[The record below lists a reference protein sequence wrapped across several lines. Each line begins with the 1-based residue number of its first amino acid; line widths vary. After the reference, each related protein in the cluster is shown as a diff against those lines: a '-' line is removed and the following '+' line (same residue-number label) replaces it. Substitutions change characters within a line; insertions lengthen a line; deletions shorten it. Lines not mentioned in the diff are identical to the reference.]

1 MTTGDAIFRYP
12 ALAIFCAM
20 LAGCQTASQPRPS
33 YTYTP
38 YSPPVT
44 AGSCKNVGVGLYRCK
59 ADDVSDCERRA
70 ASGDAD
76 AMVSLGNLYKTDFPG
91 CTQFNDGQKAVDIL
105 RKASDAGNQEALRQL
120 REMYD
125 RGQAVPKNTR
135 LASSAL
141 KEGVEKRYEWALA
154 ASIYEKDQAGD
165 LTAADDIRTSAI
177 NGNCYSQQLLATVY
191 RWGQLSPGFDK
202 QEKYAKNLSKSYFWS
217 LVSVSTAATIKGK
230 KYWDHFGISA
240 QPCPLERRT
249 ASWYEVEKQLGP
261 ELVAKVQDVA
271 TAWKMGSP
279 EPDLQAPKMPEQRKP
294 FPSKIAAPSL
304 PAPEPLLPKPPAKIV
319 PPSLSDLGLPAEP
332 PKATAWS
339 WSPVALP
346 QASAG
351 SGTTLDGAAVFEK
364 VNKSVWRVIAAR
376 SLSDLRDGGSVIQ
389 GSAVAVTKDTLL
401 TNCHVASGMNVIVV
415 KHGDAFEEAKVVSG
429 SQKRDQCVLKIG
441 KQMLEPV
448 SGVRSYD
455 SLKVGEKVYTV
466 GSPSGLENT
475 LGEGIVS
482 GLRKKDGQRL
492 VQTSAPISPG
502 SSGGGL
508 FDTSGN
514 AIGITT
520 FLLRDAQA
528 LNFAIAVEEFGK

>member
-1 MTTGDAIFRYP
+1 MTRGDTIFRCS
-12 ALAIFCAM
+12 ALVLLSA
-20 LAGCQTASQPRPS
+20 LVTGCQTASQPRPS

-38 YSPPVT
+38 YSPPVP
-44 AGSCKNVGVGLYRCK
+44 AGSCKNVGLVRCK

-76 AMVSLGNLYKTDFPG
+76 ALLALGNLYKTDFPG
-91 CTQFNDGQKAVDIL
+91 CIQFNDGQKAADAL
-105 RKASDAGNQEALRQL
+105 RKASDAGNQEALHQL
-120 REMYD
+120 REMYA

-135 LASSAL
+135 LASSVL

-177 NGNCYSQQLLATVY
+177 NGNCHSQQLLSTMY

-202 QEKYAKNLSKSYFWS
+202 QEKYGKNLSKSYFWS

-230 KYWDHFGISA
+230 KYWDHFGIST

-249 ASWYEVEKQLGP
+249 ASWSEVEKQLGP
-261 ELVAKVQDVA
+261 ELVAKVQDAA

-279 EPDLQAPKMPEQRKP
+279 EPDLPTPKMPEQRKP
-294 FPSKIAAPSL
+294 SQTKIAVPAL
-304 PAPEPLLPKPPAKIV
+304 PAPEPQLPKPPAKIV
-319 PPSLSDLGLPAEP
+319 PPSLGDLGLPVEP
-332 PKATAWS
+332 PKASAWS
-339 WSPVALP
+339 WTPVSLP
-346 QASAG
+346 QVSAG
-351 SGTTLDGAAVFEK
+351 GGSMLDGAAVFEK

-376 SLSDLRDGGSVIQ
+376 SLSDLRDGGSVVQ
-389 GSAVAVTKDTLL
+389 GSAVAVSKDTLL
-401 TNCHVASGMNVIVV
+401 TNCHAASGMNVIVV
-415 KHGDAFEEAKVVSG
+415 KQGDAFEEAKVVSG

-441 KQMLEPV
+441 KQALEPV
-448 SGVRSYD
+448 SGVRNYD

-492 VQTSAPISPG
+492 VQPE
-502 SSGGGL
+502 
-508 FDTSGN
+508 
-514 AIGITT
+514 
-520 FLLRDAQA
+520 FLP
-528 LNFAIAVEEFGK
+528 

>member
-1 MTTGDAIFRYP
+1 M
-12 ALAIFCAM
+12 
-20 LAGCQTASQPRPS
+20 AGP
-33 YTYTP
+33 
-38 YSPPVT
+38 
-44 AGSCKNVGVGLYRCK
+44 
-59 ADDVSDCERRA
+59 D
-70 ASGDAD
+70 
-76 AMVSLGNLYKTDFPG
+76 
-91 CTQFNDGQKAVDIL
+91 
-105 RKASDAGNQEALRQL
+105 
-120 REMYD
+120 
-125 RGQAVPKNTR
+125 
-135 LASSAL
+135 
-141 KEGVEKRYEWALA
+141 
-154 ASIYEKDQAGD
+154 
-165 LTAADDIRTSAI
+165 
-177 NGNCYSQQLLATVY
+177 
-191 RWGQLSPGFDK
+191 
-202 QEKYAKNLSKSYFWS
+202 
-217 LVSVSTAATIKGK
+217 
-230 KYWDHFGISA
+230 
-240 QPCPLERRT
+240 
-249 ASWYEVEKQLGP
+249 
-261 ELVAKVQDVA
+261 LVAKAQDAAA
-271 TAWKMGSP
+271 TWKMGSP
-279 EPDLQAPKMPEQRKP
+279 EPDLPAPKGQERKKP
-294 FPSKIAAPSL
+294 ASPRIATPAL
-304 PAPEPLLPKPPAKIV
+304 PAPEPQLPKPPAKIV

-332 PKATAWS
+332 PKASAWC
-339 WSPVALP
+339 WTPVSLP
-346 QASAG
+346 QTSVG

-376 SLSDLRDGGSVIQ
+376 SLSDLRDGGNVVQ

-441 KQMLEPV
+441 KQILEPV

-508 FDTSGN
+508 FDASGN